1 MNNIENRIE
10 SYLITNSKKVKI
22 NSKEIIKGD
31 VFFALKG
38 SNSHGNKYIGKAL
51 SNGAKYVVT
60 DRKLNKYFCAIIK
73 RIN

>member
-1 MNNIENRIE
+1 MSNLKSEIE
-10 SYLITNSKKVKI
+10 SYLIANSKKVKI
-22 NSKEIIKGD
+22 NSKDIKKGD

-60 DRKLNKYFCAIIK
+60 DRKLKIFLIIYK
-73 RIN
+73 T